1 MHASEIRKLLG
12 KVKEKGY
19 TLVPLKMYFTHGMV
33 KVEIALATGK
43 KLYDKRRD
51 MATKDA
57 RREVERALRERN
69 K

>member
-1 MHASEIRKLLG
+1 M
-12 KVKEKGY
+12 
-19 TLVPLKMYFTHGMV
+19 VPLKMYFTHGLV
-33 KVEIALATGK
+33 KVELALATGK